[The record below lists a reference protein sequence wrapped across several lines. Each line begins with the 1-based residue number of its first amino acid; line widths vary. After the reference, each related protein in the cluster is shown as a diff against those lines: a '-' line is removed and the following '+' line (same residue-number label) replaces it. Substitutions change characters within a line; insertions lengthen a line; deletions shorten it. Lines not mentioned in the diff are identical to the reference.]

1 MTVTDRDYVSMAA
14 DYQADV
20 LAGRIAACK
29 YVQQACARNRKDL
42 DRQETPDFPYRFDPT
57 AARKICL
64 MAEMLPHIK
73 GPKAKIVGRD
83 DDGRP
88 IWNTIRL
95 EPWQCWYL
103 TTMFGWLHAQTGLR
117 RFRVSMLLVPRKN
130 AKSTIAAVVVLYM
143 LTSDGESGAEC
154 YSAATTRDQAKVVAE
169 IAWEMAKRSPQ
180 FCDYFGVRV
189 GAKTTFTLTVPAT
202 ASKFAPLSAD
212 AHTLDA
218 LNISLAIVDELHAHK
233 TRAVWDVL
241 DTATGARQQPLLVIT
256 TTAGVEIGGICHEKM
271 SYLHKLLEGSVH
283 DEAFFGVNYTIDEGD
298 DYRLPEIHRKSN
310 PNYGVSVDKDDLARK
325 VLEARHSPAAINNFL
340 TKHTNVW
347 VRSESGWMGEDL
359 WQSCKQLGL
368 TLDDL
373 KDFPCWIG
381 VDLAEVRDIAALVAV
396 FDCGDGKVAMLGRF
410 YLPAATIQKS
420 PIAQL
425 SGWVRQGYIIET
437 PGDQADFRR
446 IQDDILQWCDTL
458 QVREIDF
465 DRALASQMQQDL
477 KRVLEPKMGRDA
489 CDRFV
494 MTVPQNVETMDG
506 AMKMT
511 ERLVLSKKLQHDGN
525 PALAW
530 MVSNVVVERNHKD
543 EIYPR
548 KAGGKDSPNKIDGP
562 VAFWTALSQLMKQID
577 VASVYDERGPLVF

>member
-1 MTVTDRDYVSMAA
+1 MTERDYVGMAA

-20 LAGRIAACK
+20 LEGSVAACQW
-29 YVQQACARNRKDL
+29 VRLACERNRRDL
-42 DRQETPDFPYRFDPT
+42 DRQETPGFPFRFDPA
-57 AARKICL
+57 AARRICQ

-88 IWNTIRL
+88 VWNTIQL

-103 TTMFGWLHAQTGLR
+103 TTMFGWLHQESGLR

-169 IAWEMAKRSPQ
+169 IAWEMAKRSPS
-180 FCDYFGVRV
+180 FCEYFGVRV

-241 DTATGARQQPLLVIT
+241 DTATGARQQPLLLIT

-271 SYLHKLLEGSVH
+271 SYLHKVLDGSAV
-283 DEAFFGVNYTIDEGD
+283 DEAFFGINYTIDTGD
-298 DYRLPEIHRKSN
+298 DYRLPAIHRKAN
-310 PNYGVSVDKDDLARK
+310 PNYGISVDPDDLLRK
-325 VLEARHSPAAINNFL
+325 VTEAQHSPAAINNFL

-347 VRSESGWMGEDL
+347 VRTEAAWMGATLWQTCTKPGLTIEDL
-359 WQSCKQLGL
+359 KG
-368 TLDDL
+368 
-373 KDFPCWIG
+373 FPCWIG
-381 VDLAEVRDIAALVAV
+381 VDLAEVRDIAALIAL
-396 FDCGDGKVAMLGRF
+396 FKLAPDTYAAIGRF
-410 YLPAATIQKS
+410 YLPEAAIQQS

-425 SGWVRQGYIIET
+425 SGWVHDGHIIKT
-437 PGDQADFRR
+437 DGDQADFAR
-446 IQDDILQWCDTL
+446 IQADIIEWCNVL
-458 QVREIDF
+458 KVQEIDF
-465 DRALASQMQQDL
+465 DRALAAHMQQDL
-477 KRVLEPKMGRDA
+477 KRIFEPRMGRDA
-489 CDRFV
+489 VDRFV
-494 MTVPQNVETMDG
+494 VTVPQDVGTMDP

-511 ERLVLSKKLQHDGN
+511 ERLVLSKKLQHTGN

-530 MVSNVVVERNHKD
+530 MVSNVVVERNYKD

-548 KAGGKDSPNKIDGP
+548 KAGGKDSANKIDGA
-562 VAFWTALSQLMKQID
+562 VALWTALARAMKAIEAPQYQLIVLGGTTK
-577 VASVYDERGPLVF
+577 